1 MKNQLK
7 YFIKQYRFVVM
18 FLLILDHLI
27 FKAVS
32 SRAWIDSINSLGL
45 LFIIIYAIYIM
56 GQQRSSNLWMLTLVT
71 GILGVGST
79 FIYQLWPTPQL
90 FYFTPI
96 FTAIFHLVMVYA
108 CLVFTLMDKK
118 ITITTLFGSLCA
130 YLFIGEFFASVYI
143 LIYQLNPLSFHGLS
157 GDPVHF
163 TDNLIYF
170 SFVTLTTVGYGD
182 ITAITGL
189 TRVLAWIEAYTGQAY
204 LTILMAFLVGRYL
217 KQH

>member
-1 MKNQLK
+1 MKNQLRI
-7 YFIKQYRFVVM
+7 FIKEYRFVVM
-18 FLLILDHLI
+18 FILILDHLI

-32 SRAWIDSINSLGL
+32 SKAWIDSINSLGL

-56 GQQRSSNLWMLTLVT
+56 GQQRSSRLWMLTLVT
-71 GILGVGST
+71 GIVGIGST
-79 FIYQLWPTPQL
+79 LVNQLWPMTTLYYLIPL
-90 FYFTPI
+90 

-108 CLVFTLMDKK
+108 CLTFTLMDKK

-130 YLFIGEFFASVYI
+130 YLFIGEFFGSVYI
-143 LIYQLNPLSFHGLS
+143 YIYQLTPESFHGLS

-182 ITAITGL
+182 ITAMTGL

-204 LTILMAFLVGRYL
+204 MTILMAFLVGRYL